1 MNKSES
7 KYFNTAVLM
16 DEALLQLLQKKD
28 FDYIT
33 IKEICI
39 KAGVNRSTFYL
50 HYENLNDLLEESLTY
65 IYSKFTEKY
74 DGVAIDASKLKSCP
88 IEELY
93 LISPQYIIPY
103 LSFLKDN
110 KKLFMSAISRPN
122 IFKIP
127 RSFDENYKAIFEP
140 ILERFNVPPTERKFI
155 IMFYISGMH
164 AIIVEWLKG
173 GCKEDMEFIAD
184 LLIKYTPLK

>member
-1 MNKSES
+1 
-7 KYFNTAVLM
+7 
-16 DEALLQLLQKKD
+16 
-28 FDYIT
+28 
-33 IKEICI
+33 
-39 KAGVNRSTFYL
+39 
-50 HYENLNDLLEESLTY
+50 
-65 IYSKFTEKY
+65 
-74 DGVAIDASKLKSCP
+74 
-88 IEELY
+88 
-93 LISPQYIIPY
+93 
-103 LSFLKDN
+103 
-110 KKLFMSAISRPN
+110 MSAISRPN